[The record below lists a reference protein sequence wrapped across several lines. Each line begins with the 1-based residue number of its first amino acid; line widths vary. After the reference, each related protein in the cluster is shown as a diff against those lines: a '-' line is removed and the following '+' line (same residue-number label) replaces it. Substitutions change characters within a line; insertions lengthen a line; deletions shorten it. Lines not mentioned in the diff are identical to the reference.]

1 MNETI
6 MSFLDSYDPNTEKV
20 ESAFDIWLRDHRS
33 EVYLMMDTHN
43 LDLIMLHC
51 IVLWNIKGG
60 KDETKA

>member
-43 LDLIMLHC
+43 LDFDNASLRCFIEYQR
-51 IVLWNIKGG
+51 G
-60 KDETKA
+60 ER